1 MPILIKDMEMP
12 KNCGE
17 CSFLYEGAFDGKI
30 YPCVCHAKGFLV
42 KPSETDMR
50 DGLCPLVEI
59 KRPKYDAQLLRDC
72 GMEE

>member
-1 MPILIKDMEMP
+1 MAVLIRDMEIP

-17 CSFLYEGAFDGKI
+17 CSFLYEGVFDGKI
-30 YPCVCHAKGFLV
+30 YPCVCHAKGFPV

-59 KRPKYDAQLLRDC
+59 KRPKYNAKLLEDSSFE
-72 GMEE
+72 M